1 MADPPAA
8 TADATPFLVTN
19 RVRRLGGAILP
30 VARIPLG
37 ATQGSKKSTMVA
49 GAKGTYR
56 QEWRSRVSV
65 AVLVILRVA
74 TRPKRTNAI

>member
-49 GAKGTYR
+49 GAKGTCTKP
-56 QEWRSRVSV
+56 
-65 AVLVILRVA
+65 LRGRDQR
-74 TRPKRTNAI
+74 RPFFFVRTIAKAADSQ